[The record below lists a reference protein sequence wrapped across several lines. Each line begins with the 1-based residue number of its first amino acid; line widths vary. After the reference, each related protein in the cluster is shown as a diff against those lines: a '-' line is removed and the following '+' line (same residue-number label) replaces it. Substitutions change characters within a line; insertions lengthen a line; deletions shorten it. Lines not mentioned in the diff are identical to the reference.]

1 MEIWGLQRN
10 AWYQRLSDKKV
21 LWQFSSTQ
29 IDPPLIGAIAAFPT
43 GIIRFK
49 KREKSLL
56 QQRSRSHRIRTWR
69 GDDRSDLEGKR

>member
-1 MEIWGLQRN
+1 METWGLQRN

-56 QQRSRSHRIRTWR
+56 Q
-69 GDDRSDLEGKR
+69 